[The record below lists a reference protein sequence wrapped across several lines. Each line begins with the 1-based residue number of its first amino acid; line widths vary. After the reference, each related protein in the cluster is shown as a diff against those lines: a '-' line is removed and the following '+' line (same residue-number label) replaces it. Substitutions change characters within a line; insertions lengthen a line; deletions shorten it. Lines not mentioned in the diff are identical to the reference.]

1 MAGYLNLAADFAHNF
16 TDGLAIGASFLVG
29 QGLGIITTATVFL
42 HEIPHEIGDF
52 AILVQS
58 GCSKKRVKKPNN
70 AAIMRKFSH
79 SQIINVCACM
89 HENYQQRNILY
100 SRVLLY
106 FLRRLLVILKYFGF
120 QTIQN
125 LITYDAILVR
135 EIAL

>member
-58 GCSKKRVKKPNN
+58 GCSKKRVRKPNN

-79 SQIINVCACM
+79 FQINMCVQACMKIIIINCSTKFNKKTHCTL
-89 HENYQQRNILY
+89 EY
-100 SRVLLY
+100 Y
-106 FLRRLLVILKYFGF
+106 FIFSE
-120 QTIQN
+120 
-125 LITYDAILVR
+125 D
-135 EIAL
+135 

>member
-1 MAGYLNLAADFAHNF
+1 
-16 TDGLAIGASFLVG
+16 
-29 QGLGIITTATVFL
+29 
-42 HEIPHEIGDF
+42 
-52 AILVQS
+52 
-58 GCSKKRVKKPNN
+58 
-70 AAIMRKFSH
+70 
-79 SQIINVCACM
+79 M

>member
-58 GCSKKRVKKPNN
+58 GCSKKRVRKPNN
-70 AAIMRKFSH
+70 AAIIRKFSH
-79 SQIINVCACM
+79 FQINVCASM
-89 HENYQQRNILY
+89 HKIICLFNKETYCTVEY
-100 SRVLLY
+100 Y
-106 FLRRLLVILKYFGF
+106 FIFSEDKY
-120 QTIQN
+120 
-125 LITYDAILVR
+125 
-135 EIAL
+135 

>member
-58 GCSKKRVKKPNN
+58 GCSKKKVRIQATPGEQTHGIV
-70 AAIMRKFSH
+70 FS
-79 SQIINVCACM
+79 A
-89 HENYQQRNILY
+89 
-100 SRVLLY
+100 
-106 FLRRLLVILKYFGF
+106 LRTCKEVF
-120 QTIQN
+120 
-125 LITYDAILVR
+125 V
-135 EIAL
+135 

>member
-58 GCSKKRVKKPNN
+58 GCSKKRVRKPNN
-70 AAIMRKFSH
+70 AAIIKK
-79 SQIINVCACM
+79 IIVTFKYTLCVQAC
-89 HENYQQRNILY
+89 IKLY
-100 SRVLLY
+100 ACSTKKHIV
-106 FLRRLLVILKYFGF
+106 
-120 QTIQN
+120 Q
-125 LITYDAILVR
+125 
-135 EIAL
+135 

>member
-58 GCSKKRVKKPNN
+58 GCSKKKVRMQATHGERTQWN
-70 AAIMRKFSH
+70 
-79 SQIINVCACM
+79 
-89 HENYQQRNILY
+89 
-100 SRVLLY
+100 RVLSIENLY
-106 FLRRLLVILKYFGF
+106 LKKCLFYLRYKLELLMLGEENHILLADKY
-120 QTIQN
+120 
-125 LITYDAILVR
+125 LVTHV
-135 EIAL
+135 LLKV